1 MPTGRPLRLFAA
13 ALCGGLLL
21 SGCANQLPQRSEHEE
36 RVERKLLEHTLQV
49 DVGQPDV
56 LELPQ
61 RRVRINDQKSFE
73 VTEFEVTRRYDR
85 YTPYQAWREIYEIPL
100 GAVALV
106 AGVGANIVNV
116 VTFGSVPDNI
126 TTAGSTTDWPG

>member
-85 YTPYQAWREIYEIPL
+85 YTPYQAGGRSTRSRWARWRWWPASER
-100 GAVALV
+100 
-106 AGVGANIVNV
+106 
-116 VTFGSVPDNI
+116 TS
-126 TTAGSTTDWPG
+126 STW

>member
-49 DVGQPDV
+49 DV
-56 LELPQ
+56 LSL
-61 RRVRINDQKSFE
+61 IH
-73 VTEFEVTRRYDR
+73 
-85 YTPYQAWREIYEIPL
+85 I
-100 GAVALV
+100 
-106 AGVGANIVNV
+106 
-116 VTFGSVPDNI
+116 
-126 TTAGSTTDWPG
+126 

>member
-73 VTEFEVTRRYDR
+73 VTEFEVTRR
-85 YTPYQAWREIYEIPL
+85 
-100 GAVALV
+100 
-106 AGVGANIVNV
+106 
-116 VTFGSVPDNI
+116 
-126 TTAGSTTDWPG
+126 TTAIRRTRPGGRSTRSRWARWRWWPASERTSSTW